1 MFGEI
6 LFVYL
11 FYLQGT
17 DQDCIHPN
25 DQDCI
30 HPKTTL
36 VLLNHTATL
45 FCYESNTMTT
55 ELIIGIGAIDDL
67 VVVGNNTV
75 LEDIQFQKL
84 TTSGDTDGCV
94 NVNYTVTVNAT
105 TQTNNTSVQCTFVP
119 GCGATDIALVIV
131 LESMC
136 TETDINYEYHYLSPL
151 SPSHSS

>member
-1 MFGEI
+1 MFGVI

-17 DQDCIHPN
+17 DQE
-25 DQDCI
+25 CI

-45 FCYESNTMTT
+45 FCYESNTMETQ
-55 ELIIGIGAIDDL
+55 LIIGEYGAVDST
-67 VVVGNNTV
+67 TV

>member
-1 MFGEI
+1 MFGVI

-17 DQDCIHPN
+17 DQECIHQN

-55 ELIIGIGAIDDL
+55 ELIIDGKLA
-67 VVVGNNTV
+67 NNSV
-75 LEDIQFQKL
+75 SDDIQFQKL

-105 TQTNNTSVQCTFVP
+105 AQTNNTSVQCTFIP
-119 GCGATDIALVIV
+119 CCGLTDIAYVIV

-136 TETDINYEYHYLSPL
+136 TVRQI
-151 SPSHSS
+151 